1 MPGRSEWA
9 PLPELPAERDAAA
22 SVSLPDGRTLLIG
35 GWDDGQADGEECLT
49 SVLVLAA
56 DGSEWS
62 ELPPM
67 AGRRASA
74 AAALLPDGRVLVAG
88 GRSAAGAESAVKTV
102 ELWDPATQAWSA
114 LPDMAEE
121 RNQAS
126 ACVLPSGRVA
136 VVGGVSTDNMD
147 CKNGEMFDLV
157 RRVWEPLPAEMI
169 HARNDLDVVA
179 VAGGLL
185 AVGAPLH
192 NSCNE
197 LYDEESGRWFSLPHP
212 MSEPR
217 VSTNLV
223 LMPAAALLSVAADS
237 DA

>member
-1 MPGRSEWA
+1 MLDLGARA
-9 PLPELPAERDAAA
+9 
-22 SVSLPDGRTLLIG
+22 GG
-35 GWDDGQADGEECLT
+35 GWERVVRA
-49 SVLVLAA
+49 AA
-56 DGSEWS
+56 DGWTACFRGSC
-62 ELPPM
+62 
-67 AGRRASA
+67 
-74 AAALLPDGRVLVAG
+74 LLPDGRVLVAG

-185 AVGAPLH
+185 AVELPCIIHAM
-192 NSCNE
+192 SCTT
-197 LYDEESGRWFSLPHP
+197 R
-212 MSEPR
+212 R
-217 VSTNLV
+217 VGGGFRCRTR
-223 LMPAAALLSVAADS
+223 
-237 DA
+237 